1 MGLDLCLGGPLLRK
15 AGTDGR
21 ASVSGHATI
30 PTNGHET
37 VPTSGHENSPPL
49 AISKACSEAAAEE
62 CGCDQAAQSDC
73 GKEQAKGG
81 SGSRTHRGAT
91 TFASA
96 RTQRI
101 GHQPP
106 ASPRPQD
113 RAQVPAAAG
122 SGGPGSRPRKW
133 WNSGS
138 FRFEVGQSA
147 AMSANAAVSPDCCLS
162 CWSSNA

>member
-1 MGLDLCLGGPLLRK
+1 KTDHDVPADAGLRPVKHRPQLKGGLERTEGAL
-15 AGTDGR
+15 
-21 ASVSGHATI
+21 VSGHATI

-49 AISKACSEAAAEE
+49 AISKACSEAAAKE

-122 SGGPGSRPRKW
+122 SGGPACAAHLQTDRK
-133 WNSGS
+133 S
-138 FRFEVGQSA
+138 V
-147 AMSANAAVSPDCCLS
+147 V
-162 CWSSNA
+162 

>member
-1 MGLDLCLGGPLLRK
+1 ERAFRQGLEL
-15 AGTDGR
+15 
-21 ASVSGHATI
+21 VSGHATI

-49 AISKACSEAAAEE
+49 AISKACSEAAAKE

-122 SGGPGSRPRKW
+122 SGGPARAAHLQTRSLSPLSRISPRPVAGAQRRTSLPRDPGAAGS
-133 WNSGS
+133 G
-138 FRFEVGQSA
+138 
-147 AMSANAAVSPDCCLS
+147 
-162 CWSSNA
+162 